1 MSKLAYKLVTFMD
14 GLDRRLWHN
23 ANDSKFDL
31 FCLHITRIVLFIFI
45 TVSFL
50 ALSIGFAFGLV
61 HLVIISS
68 PIVILFIFVAA
79 LFGCT
84 ARGLYVYCWRK

>member
-50 ALSIGFAFGLV
+50 ALSIGFAFGLA
-61 HLVIISS
+61 LVIMSS